1 MIKINENVT
10 KEFLESRYIA
20 YPDGRVYSK
29 HFHKFLKPTY
39 NHDGYIRFHI
49 QVIENGK
56 SVSRLISAHR
66 IIALL
71 LIPNPENKPYINH
84 KNGNKQDNRVEN
96 LEWITQKEN
105 IAYGISTRYS

>member
-10 KEFLESRYIA
+10 KEFLENRYIA

-56 SVSRLISAHR
+56 SVSRLIFAHR
-66 IIALL
+66 IIASL

-96 LEWITQKEN
+96 LEWVTQKEN
-105 IAYGISTRYS
+105 IAYCISTRYS